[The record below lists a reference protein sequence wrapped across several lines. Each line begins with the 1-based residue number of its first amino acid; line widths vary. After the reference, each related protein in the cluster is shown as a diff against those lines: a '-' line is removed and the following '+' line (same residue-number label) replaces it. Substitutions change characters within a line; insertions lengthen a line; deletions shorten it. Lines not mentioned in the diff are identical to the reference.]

1 MQIRSSRTSINK
13 ILINSKI
20 FKTIKVKDNSK
31 GLSQI
36 QKYLSGLKNSL
47 KLLDQSKSSDKKNQK
62 NSLHHSNSV
71 LVKNVN
77 GEEKLN
83 NDYVSV
89 NKSNRSEIIHEDN
102 KNNIK
107 LKIKSRLYTDKLSL
121 LKEKNRKIL
130 NKKMKNKTF
139 QEKNNN
145 KVFVTSFNFPK
156 VKEKNNKQ
164 GIDISE
170 FNKINNNSNLSR
182 NRDFRYS
189 LPKIESRSTSGENT
203 FESINSRNR
212 IKSHI
217 IKTSNSFSIKSN
229 SNKSLTQE
237 DKSSNI
243 NLNTSNDQNP
253 INIINKTKPKDN
265 IHSLNKKLSS
275 LFGHDF
281 KHSKPSSPT
290 ISNFVKRL
298 KDLKLSINKKNSEH
312 DLAKW
317 IMSSKMKYVKW
328 KLGANDLEKYFM
340 SPDEYIIKEKSDS
353 ELRKTFYKKLDI
365 LVEDLKEEQEIRI
378 LKERENIYDINMNK
392 EEKKQI
398 KNNSYWLDEKAMN
411 LLKEQSHFLK
421 IIKKRKIK
429 EQKNRDLINN
439 ILIRCKQRAFN
450 INNS

>member
-1 MQIRSSRTSINK
+1 M
-13 ILINSKI
+13 
-20 FKTIKVKDNSK
+20 
-31 GLSQI
+31 
-36 QKYLSGLKNSL
+36 
-47 KLLDQSKSSDKKNQK
+47 
-62 NSLHHSNSV
+62 
-71 LVKNVN
+71 
-77 GEEKLN
+77 
-83 NDYVSV
+83 
-89 NKSNRSEIIHEDN
+89 
-102 KNNIK
+102 
-107 LKIKSRLYTDKLSL
+107 
-121 LKEKNRKIL
+121 
-130 NKKMKNKTF
+130 
-139 QEKNNN
+139 
-145 KVFVTSFNFPK
+145 
-156 VKEKNNKQ
+156 
-164 GIDISE
+164 
-170 FNKINNNSNLSR
+170 
-182 NRDFRYS
+182 
-189 LPKIESRSTSGENT
+189 
-203 FESINSRNR
+203 
-212 IKSHI
+212 
-217 IKTSNSFSIKSN
+217 
-229 SNKSLTQE
+229 
-237 DKSSNI
+237 
-243 NLNTSNDQNP
+243 
-253 INIINKTKPKDN
+253 
-265 IHSLNKKLSS
+265 SS

-353 ELRKTFYKKLDI
+353 ELRKTFYKNFDI

-378 LKERENIYDINMNK
+378 LKERENIYGINMNK